1 MTTSAPARPVI
12 RAADDADWPA
22 ITVLSAVGFGADQPP
37 EADAAWRSMVAADG
51 VVVAC
56 DGPDVVGVALY
67 LDMSLTVPGGAV
79 LPMAGVSDVVVA
91 PTHRR
96 RGVLRDMFTELHR
109 RIADAGHPIAG
120 LTASEGGIY
129 GRFGYGPATVTQSL
143 TVRRRDAAFHA
154 EVPDPG
160 GVRMVRPADHRDRI
174 EEIYERWR
182 LATPGGLPTP
192 KPLWDDVFAD
202 RADARAGGTALF
214 AALHPDGFACYR
226 VHGERP
232 SRTARVTK
240 FAAVTPAA
248 HVALWRAL
256 LGLDLMDGV
265 DVTTHPGDPLPYL
278 LTDARRV
285 VTTAS
290 VDDLWLRPIDVP
302 AVLRARR
309 YGADLSAVVEV
320 ADDALGSGGRY
331 ALRVRDGVAQCVPT
345 GDPADVHLSRSV
357 LGSLYLGAHRATAFA
372 AAHRLRCGDPALP
385 AALDAAFASDV
396 PAQLGYGF

>member
-1 MTTSAPARPVI
+1 MTTSAPPRTVI
-12 RAADDADWPA
+12 RAAEDADWPA

-129 GRFGYGPATVTQSL
+129 GRFGYGPATVSQSL

-160 GVRMVRPADHRDRI
+160 GVRMVR
-174 EEIYERWR
+174 
-182 LATPGGLPTP
+182 LAP
-192 KPLWDDVFAD
+192 
-202 RADARAGGTALF
+202 
-214 AALHPDGFACYR
+214 
-226 VHGERP
+226 
-232 SRTARVTK
+232 
-240 FAAVTPAA
+240 
-248 HVALWRAL
+248 
-256 LGLDLMDGV
+256 
-265 DVTTHPGDPLPYL
+265 
-278 LTDARRV
+278 
-285 VTTAS
+285 TAS
-290 VDDLWLRPIDVP
+290 
-302 AVLRARR
+302 
-309 YGADLSAVVEV
+309 
-320 ADDALGSGGRY
+320 
-331 ALRVRDGVAQCVPT
+331 
-345 GDPADVHLSRSV
+345 
-357 LGSLYLGAHRATAFA
+357 
-372 AAHRLRCGDPALP
+372 
-385 AALDAAFASDV
+385 
-396 PAQLGYGF
+396 